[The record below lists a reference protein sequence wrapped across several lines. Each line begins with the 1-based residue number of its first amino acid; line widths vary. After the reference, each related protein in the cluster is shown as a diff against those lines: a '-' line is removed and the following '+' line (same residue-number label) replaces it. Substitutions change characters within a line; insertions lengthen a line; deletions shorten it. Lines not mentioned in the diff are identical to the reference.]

1 MHLLAAIG
9 ALGFAA
15 HVLLSQPE
23 SKQHRPAAYTNDT
36 EEQFGPTSLDHAPPP
51 HQPPQAVPTAAAPSV
66 SAMDPARLE
75 HALDEDPQEVL
86 RQIAKALPHNERD
99 AQRLRLLEVRALVRQ
114 GKLGLARTRAQDY
127 FERWPGGPDVAA
139 LELLTGAHPTR

>member
-1 MHLLAAIG
+1 VHLLAAIG

-23 SKQHRPAAYTNDT
+23 SKQHSPVAHANDT
-36 EEQFGPTSLDHAPPP
+36 EEQFGRTALENAPVA
-51 HQPPQAVPTAAAPSV
+51 HEPQQAAPGAAAPS
-66 SAMDPARLE
+66 SSTLDPARLE
-75 HALDEDPQEVL
+75 HALDDDPQEVL
-86 RQIAKALPHNERD
+86 RQIANALPHNERD

-114 GKLGLARTRAQDY
+114 GKVGLARTRAQDY

>member
-1 MHLLAAIG
+1 VHLLAVIG

-23 SKQHRPAAYTNDT
+23 SKQHLPVAHANDT
-36 EEQFGPTSLDHAPPP
+36 EEQFGRTALENAPAADG
-51 HQPPQAVPTAAAPSV
+51 PPQAAPGAAAPSPSPV
-66 SAMDPARLE
+66 DSAHLE
-75 HALDEDPQEVL
+75 HALDDDPEEVL
-86 RQIAKALPHNERD
+86 RQIAKALPHDERD

-114 GKLGLARTRAQDY
+114 GKVGLARTRAKDY